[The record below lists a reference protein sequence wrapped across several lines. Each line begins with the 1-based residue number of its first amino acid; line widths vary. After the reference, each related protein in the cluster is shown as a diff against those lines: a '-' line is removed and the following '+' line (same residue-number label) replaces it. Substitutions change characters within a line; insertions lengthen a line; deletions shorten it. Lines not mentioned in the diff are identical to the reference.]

1 MNQIEP
7 LQGVVTVT
15 ISMQCHK
22 TGDGRTQRYSVG
34 LCDLD
39 KAQNYPNVLAT

>member
-1 MNQIEP
+1 MEP

-22 TGDGRTQRYSVG
+22 TGDGVRKGIQ
-34 LCDLD
+34 LD
-39 KAQNYPNVLAT
+39 CVILIKHKIIPMY